1 MNVLLCGATG
11 FIGRHVA
18 AALQA
23 AGHRVIQ
30 GVRQPDPD
38 RRVAGAS
45 WPQIQIDFGASDLR
59 NHGVA
64 QRRMLQTL
72 QAVQQQHGRIDAVVN
87 AVGILRGSP
96 ERPLDLIHH
105 LGPQAL
111 FDACAA
117 LRIRR
122 VIQISALGIDDPA
135 VADLPY
141 ARSKWQADR
150 ALLELTRQG
159 RLDGIVLRPSV
170 VYGPGGASAKLF
182 DTLASLPVLCLPQP
196 VLAGRVQPVAVQ
208 DLAAAVV
215 ALIAQGAPALVSDP
229 LAEPMTEPTSEPIAT
244 GVLPVVGAVPMRLVD
259 FIAHLRTQRGGPR
272 APVWVLPRWVTA
284 ASIWCGDRVA
294 ASPWGSET
302 AALLEGCNQA
312 DPAPL
317 QALLGRPA
325 RLPGEGATHRQ
336 AVWRRL
342 WVSIVLV
349 WLLSGVLSLLT
360 LPTQGAALLQ
370 QAGWTSPALIN
381 TVIVAGALLDIA
393 LGLVLWRWP
402 GQRALQLCWWHLL
415 ALTLVGTVLL
425 PDLWLHPLGPFL
437 KNLPLLLSLHALMVF
452 SPASSGQP
460 AGSAHLTGQAAP

>member
-1 MNVLLCGATG
+1 MNVLLCGANG

-18 AALQA
+18 AAMQA

-38 RRVAGAS
+38 RRVAGA
-45 WPQIQIDFGASDLR
+45 QIQIDFGASDLR
-59 NHGVA
+59 VHGVA

-96 ERPLDLIHH
+96 ERPIDLIHH

-141 ARSKWQADR
+141 ARSKWLADR

-182 DTLASLPVLCLPQP
+182 DALASLPVLCLPQP
-196 VLAGRVQPVAVQ
+196 VQAGRVQPVAVQ

-215 ALIAQGAPALVSDP
+215 ALIAQVAPDPVSDP
-229 LAEPMTEPTSEPIAT
+229 LAELMTEPGTEPIAT
-244 GVLPVVGAVPMRLVD
+244 GVLPVVGPVPMRLVD

-302 AALLEGCNQA
+302 AVLLEGCNQA

-317 QALLGRPA
+317 QALLGAACALARRGRHAPSDRLAALMGQHRSRVAAQRGTEPA
-325 RLPGEGATHRQ
+325 DTAHSGRCIAAASGLDLAGVDQHGDRC
-336 AVWRRL
+336 RRL
-342 WVSIVLV
+342 VGYRAGSGFVALARSTRLAIVLV
-349 WLLSGVLSLLT
+349 AS
-360 LPTQGAALLQ
+360 
-370 QAGWTSPALIN
+370 
-381 TVIVAGALLDIA
+381 AGADA
-393 LGLVLWRWP
+393 GRHRAFAQSLVASV
-402 GQRALQLCWWHLL
+402 RA
-415 ALTLVGTVLL
+415 
-425 PDLWLHPLGPFL
+425 F
-437 KNLPLLLSLHALMVF
+437 F
-452 SPASSGQP
+452 EEPASVAQP
-460 AGSAHLTGQAAP
+460 ARVDGV